1 MKKGYKRAIA
11 MLIIVLVCVIGY
23 DFLIKNGII
32 RNYHIKDFKID
43 VNIENNGDIIVKEDT
58 VYKFNG
64 KYNGITITIPTNV
77 SSEYYEKLT
86 GDSMNDSKEL
96 PDSLYISN
104 GIKNVRIYTIQD
116 GVKKVFDKQDYA
128 RIGDSGVY
136 TETMENGFTT
146 YTIYEPSNCENKQFI
161 IEYTLKDII
170 VQHNDV
176 AELFWNFIGGEVEC
190 KIKNLQINVYA
201 ENIKESY
208 THGNSSGKIANTFNT
223 VKAIYKNVR
232 PHEFVSTRIV
242 LNSFSNRINKQSN
255 IDALPIIQEIEESY
269 LDKKELAV
277 NLNNAAIIMTI
288 IVLSYWAFLLI
299 KYEKEI
305 ELVPLVANDVDILDK
320 YNPMIAACIAQ
331 NRGMHPRDILAVL
344 IDLVNVKAL
353 KMVHIRASVI
363 GGVKDTYK
371 LTKNEEFFNDVE
383 KSRKLDE
390 IQKSVLD
397 IFFNGNQTIEL
408 TQRLKEIK
416 KESRAVTLL
425 KHLDEKVSIILEN
438 IGANHIKVP
447 KWLRIW
453 NTFMFIIICI
463 YILFMIGYNISLNF
477 VTLSMSM
484 SETFIWSFFSIELIV
499 GIIVALFP
507 IAILVIK
514 CIVKLLDALRKGI
527 AKLAFKLT
535 NKKLTKT
542 IMTIVI
548 IFIMIFVFEIIVIK
562 NANLVIATILFFAAL
577 LIVLTD
583 NLMTSHDKAMQ
594 KEYVLLKIL
603 QDKIE
608 NGSMLEEK
616 QIQDNILWNRY
627 FTFAIALGVGD
638 VAGYV
643 KYIPDI
649 SSMEDVINDF
659 YKLTDGYYG
668 LYGLDRQIYTQARI
682 DNFIS
687 ILNKAN
693 KIYWR
698 VAASGGSSGSGGFS
712 SGGGR
717 FSGGGGRGGG
727 RGAF

>member
-1 MKKGYKRAIA
+1 MKKGYKSAITL
-11 MLIIVLVCVIGY
+11 LIIVLVCVIGY

-32 RNYHIKDFKID
+32 RNYHIRDFKID
-43 VNIENNGDIIVKEDT
+43 VNIESNGDIVVKEDT
-58 VYKFNG
+58 EYKFNG

-86 GDSMNDSKEL
+86 EDSMNDSKEL
-96 PDSLYISN
+96 PDRLYISS
-104 GIKNVRIYTIQD
+104 GIENVRIYTIQD
-116 GVKKVFDKQDYA
+116 GVERVFNKQGAA

-136 TETMENGFTT
+136 TETIENGFTT
-146 YTIYEPSNCENKQFI
+146 YTIYEPSNCETKQFV
-161 IEYTLKDII
+161 IEYTLKDVI
-170 VQHNDV
+170 VQHSDV

-201 ENIKESY
+201 DNIKEAY
-208 THGNSSGKIANTFNT
+208 THGNSSGKITNAFNMA
-223 VKAIYKNVR
+223 KATYKNVR
-232 PHEFVSTRIV
+232 PYEFVSTRII
-242 LNSFSNRINKQSN
+242 LNSFSNKINKQSN
-255 IDALPIIQEIEESY
+255 INALPLIQELEGSY

-277 NLNNAAIIMTI
+277 NLNKVAIIMTI
-288 IVLSYWAFLLI
+288 IILSYWAFLLI
-299 KYEKEI
+299 RYEREI
-305 ELVPLVANDVDILDK
+305 ELVPLVANDADILNK

-371 LTKNEEFFNDVE
+371 LTKNQEFFNDVE
-383 KSRKLDE
+383 QLRKLDE

-397 IFFNGNQTIEL
+397 IFFDGNQTIEL
-408 TQRLKEIK
+408 TQRLTKIK
-416 KESRAVTLL
+416 KDSRAVTLL
-425 KHLDEKVSIILEN
+425 KQLDEKVADVLEN
-438 IGANHIKVP
+438 IGANHTKVP
-447 KWLRIW
+447 KTLRIW
-453 NTFMFIIICI
+453 NTFIFVGICI
-463 YILFMIGYNISLNF
+463 YVLFMIGYNISLSF
-477 VTLSMSM
+477 VTLSTSM
-484 SETFIWSFFSIELIV
+484 SETFMWSFLSLELIV
-499 GIIVALFP
+499 GIIVVLFP
-507 IAILVIK
+507 IAILIIK
-514 CIVKLLDALRKGI
+514 CVVKLLDALRKGV

-542 IMTIVI
+542 IIAIIIV
-548 IFIMIFVFEIIVIK
+548 FTMVFAFEIILIK
-562 NANLVIATILFFAAL
+562 NTNLIVATILFFAAL
-577 LIVLTD
+577 LVVLTD

-627 FTFAIALGVGD
+627 FTLAIALGVSD
-638 VAGYV
+638 VARYV

-649 SSMEDVINDF
+649 SSMQDVINDF

-668 LYGLDRQIYTQARI
+668 LYSLDRQIYTQARI

-687 ILNKAN
+687 ILDKAN
-693 KIYWR
+693 KMYLR
-698 VAASGGSSGSGGFS
+698 AALSGGSSSSGGFS